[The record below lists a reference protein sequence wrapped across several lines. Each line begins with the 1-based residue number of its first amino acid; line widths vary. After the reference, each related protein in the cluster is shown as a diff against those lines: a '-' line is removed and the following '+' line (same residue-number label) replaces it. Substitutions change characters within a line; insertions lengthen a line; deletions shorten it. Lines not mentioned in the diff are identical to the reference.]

1 MNVGECGRVIA
12 GVGAVEQRITY
23 HAFAQTRL
31 RIRPGNGLVDAGEH
45 VAWRRHVGTD
55 LEADPYRACV
65 LAYGHAIASRD
76 IGVLKQMVKHDGATG
91 VALGRTGRFEGREH
105 VIRQFARYPGNGLV
119 HCAGNIFFGDDFE
132 SIHSAIV

>member
-31 RIRPGNGLVDAGEH
+31 RIRPGNGLVDAGDVGE
-45 VAWRRHVGTD
+45 RHV
-55 LEADPYRACV
+55 RA
-65 LAYGHAIASRD
+65 LLASRD
-76 IGVLKQMVKHDGATG
+76 IGVLKQMVEHDGATG

-105 VIRQFARYPGNGLV
+105 VIRQFARYPGNSLV